1 MSGYFFTFEGGEGAG
16 KSTQIR
22 IVGDFLKTQGYEVV
36 VTREP
41 GGTAGSEAIRY
52 VLLSGNA
59 QRAGRRFEA
68 ALFAA
73 ARIDHI
79 NEIIAPALKQG
90 KIVLCDRF
98 IDSTRVYQGDGKEGE
113 RNYLTILEKLAT
125 IGHTPDITFIL
136 DLPAKVGMARA
147 NKRRTNQITV
157 DRFEKDDLSIQEA
170 RRQSFLQI
178 ARAEPKRCQII
189 DASRNIDE
197 IAEDIENITLRFLN
211 GKKDAGTG
219 NAKTV

>member
-59 QRAGRRFEA
+59 QYAGRRFEA

-98 IDSTRVYQGDGKEGE
+98 IDSTRVYQGDGEKDE
-113 RNYLTILEKLAT
+113 RGYLTILEKLAT

-136 DLPAKVGMARA
+136 DLPAKVGMERA
-147 NKRRTNQITV
+147 NKRRNDRLTV
-157 DRFEKDDLSIQEA
+157 DRFEKDDLTIQEE
-170 RRQSFLQI
+170 RRQAFLEI
-178 ARAEPKRCQII
+178 ARSEPERCRII

-197 IAEDIENITLRFLN
+197 IAKDIENITLRFLI
-211 GKKDAGTG
+211 GEKDAGTG

>member
-59 QRAGRRFEA
+59 QCAGRRFEA
-68 ALFAA
+68 ALFAS
-73 ARIDHI
+73 ARDDNI

-90 KIVLCDRF
+90 KIV
-98 IDSTRVYQGDGKEGE
+98 
-113 RNYLTILEKLAT
+113 
-125 IGHTPDITFIL
+125 
-136 DLPAKVGMARA
+136 
-147 NKRRTNQITV
+147 
-157 DRFEKDDLSIQEA
+157 
-170 RRQSFLQI
+170 
-178 ARAEPKRCQII
+178 
-189 DASRNIDE
+189 
-197 IAEDIENITLRFLN
+197 
-211 GKKDAGTG
+211 
-219 NAKTV
+219 

>member
-59 QRAGRRFEA
+59 QRTGRRFEA

-157 DRFEKDDLSIQEA
+157 DRFEKDDLFIQEA
-170 RRQSFLQI
+170 RRQSFLEI

>member
-59 QRAGRRFEA
+59 QYAGRRFEA

-98 IDSTRVYQGDGKEGE
+98 IDSTRVYQGDGEKNE
-113 RNYLTILEKLAT
+113 RGYLPILEKLAT

-136 DLPAKVGMARA
+136 DLPAKVGMERA
-147 NKRRTNQITV
+147 NKRQNDRLTI
-157 DRFEKDDLSIQEA
+157 DRFEKDDLTIQEE
-170 RRQSFLQI
+170 RRQAFLEI
-178 ARAEPKRCQII
+178 ARSEPERCRII

-197 IAEDIENITLRFLN
+197 IAKDIENITLRFLT

>member
-113 RNYLTILEKLAT
+113 RNYLTLLEKLAT
-125 IGHTPDITFIL
+125 IGYTPDITFIL

-170 RRQSFLQI
+170 RRQSFLEI

-189 DASRNIDE
+189 DASLNIDE
-197 IAEDIENITLRFLN
+197 IAKDIENITLRFLN

>member
-98 IDSTRVYQGDGKEGE
+98 IDSTRVYQGDGEKDE
-113 RNYLTILEKLAT
+113 RGYLTILEKLAT

-136 DLPAKVGMARA
+136 DIPAKVGMERA
-147 NKRRTNQITV
+147 NKRRNDRLKV
-157 DRFEKDDLSIQEA
+157 DRFEKDNLTIQEA
-170 RRQSFLQI
+170 RRQAFLEI
-178 ARAEPKRCQII
+178 ARSEPKRCRII

-197 IAEDIENITLRFLN
+197 IAKDIENITLRFLI